1 MDEMKIQEKLVWDK
15 HSDKLIGYI
24 DLRDVNLNQ
33 ATLSKIE
40 EIATHIFVL
49 LIWSIVNPLKFS
61 LLNL

>member
-1 MDEMKIQEKLVWDK
+1 MLLMDEMKIQEKLVWDK

-24 DLRDVNLNQ
+24 DLRDVNLNH

-49 LIWSIVNPLKFS
+49 LI
-61 LLNL
+61 